1 MYQPTSALCSY
12 IRNLLKNPV
21 ETDSLIKINITYR
34 YRYLEHLKKVLICIR
49 YLENQHRRKR
59 VLEKDYQAFEPKG
72 C

>member
-1 MYQPTSALCSY
+1 
-12 IRNLLKNPV
+12 LKNPV